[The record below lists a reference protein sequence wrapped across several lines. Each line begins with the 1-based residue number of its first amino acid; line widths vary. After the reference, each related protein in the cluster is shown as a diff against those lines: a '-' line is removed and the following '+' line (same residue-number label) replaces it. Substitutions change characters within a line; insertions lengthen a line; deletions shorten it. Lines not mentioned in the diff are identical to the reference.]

1 MQSVL
6 SDQRNEKRVARSGPA
21 GAFWLVQ
28 AISGLL
34 LIALLGL
41 HMIAHHFVVEG
52 GLRNFQE
59 VLDYVSNPV
68 IFFLEVVFLAVVTPH
83 AMLGMR
89 AIVLDLGL
97 SDSQT
102 RTVNWVVALIGAV
115 ALIYG
120 IWLAI
125 AIQNL

>member
-1 MQSVL
+1 MQGVL
-6 SDQRNEKRVARSGPA
+6 SDQATKKRASRSGPA
-21 GAFWLVQ
+21 GALWLVQ

-34 LIALLGL
+34 LVLLLLL
-41 HMIAHHFVVEG
+41 HMVAHHFVVEG

-59 VLDYVSNPV
+59 VLAYVSNPA
-68 IFFLEVVFLAVVTPH
+68 IFFLEVVFLIVVTSH

-89 AIVLDLGL
+89 AIILDLGL
-97 SDSQT
+97 SENAT
-102 RTVNWVVALIGAV
+102 RTVNWVITLVGAA